1 MKETSLDYLLGAT
14 LAIGAD
20 RWRVLAIDP
29 KRDRVRVL
37 LCNAHQQRGLFG
49 WRALQAAIVASVVTV
64 E

>member
-20 RWRVLAIDP
+20 RWRVLEIEP
-29 KRDRVRVL
+29 GRDRVRVL
-37 LCNAHQQRGLFG
+37 LIGCPEQRGVFG
-49 WRALQAAIVASVVTV
+49 WRALRIAIVNSIITV